1 MQNDPGQPQ
10 YAIMFKNLFK
20 MCKCTTKS
28 ILLDEHRHHFPLQT
42 YIRSMIMPTIATDP
56 AVFFARE
63 TKPMNKQTHNACGR
77 VAGTTKAH
85 TTNNS
90 TTIEIMQP

>member
-63 TKPMNKQTHNACGR
+63 TKP
-77 VAGTTKAH
+77 
-85 TTNNS
+85 
-90 TTIEIMQP
+90 I